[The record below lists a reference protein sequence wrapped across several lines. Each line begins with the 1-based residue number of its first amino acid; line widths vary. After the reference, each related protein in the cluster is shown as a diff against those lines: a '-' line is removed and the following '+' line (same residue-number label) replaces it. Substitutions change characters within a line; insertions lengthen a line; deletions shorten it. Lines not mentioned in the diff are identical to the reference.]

1 MEQGYNM
8 QHTFQVCLGMK
19 LICYTSWS
27 KVFIYQFGL
36 LLEES
41 GTRLHVYVKQTAQ
54 EEGIKEGW
62 E

>member
-1 MEQGYNM
+1 MSRNEANLLHFMEQG
-8 QHTFQVCLGMK
+8 FQTLFTGPAREVN
-19 LICYTSWS
+19 
-27 KVFIYQFGL
+27 IYQFGL
-36 LLEES
+36 PLEES